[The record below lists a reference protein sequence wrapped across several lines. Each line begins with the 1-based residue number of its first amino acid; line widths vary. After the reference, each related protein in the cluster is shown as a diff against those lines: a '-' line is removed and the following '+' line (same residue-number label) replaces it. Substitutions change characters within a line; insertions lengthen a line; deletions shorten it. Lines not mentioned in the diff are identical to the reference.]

1 MPARRGERHNKS
13 CAGRAICR
21 NVCTANI
28 WRIAKAI
35 LGLTVD
41 DEIIYLD
48 NNATT
53 QLDPAVIEEMLPFL
67 TKYYGNPSSGY
78 AFAAKA
84 RKAVD
89 LARERL
95 AALLGCEPPEIVFTS
110 GGTESNNT
118 VINSALQFDPRGKFA
133 TGRIRR
139 GGHVVTSAV
148 EHSAVLGPCQ
158 HLAKRGCEVTFL
170 GVDRHGNVDLAE
182 LEAAIRPETAFVS
195 MMWANNETGV
205 LFPVEKIAEICRE
218 KGVLFHTDAVQATGK
233 IPVRLRDTPINFLS
247 LSAHKFYGPKGVGA
261 LYVNRRTRF
270 YPLIAGGG
278 QENERRGG
286 TENVAAIA
294 GLGKA
299 AERALEYLS
308 EEKTP
313 VRSMRDRF
321 ERAILE
327 TVSGASINGAGAA
340 RVPNTSSFSF
350 EGIESPAALLLLD
363 RHRICCSAG
372 SACRTGS
379 QEASHVLRAMN
390 SDANSARRSLR
401 FSFGRF
407 NTDAQIDRVIE
418 VVPKII
424 EKLRQMATPARASVV
439 SSATTAL
446 PATP

>member
-1 MPARRGERHNKS
+1 M
-13 CAGRAICR
+13 
-21 NVCTANI
+21 ANI
-28 WRIAKAI
+28 WRIAKTI
-35 LGLTVD
+35 LGLPVD

-78 AFAAKA
+78 AFAVKA

-95 AALLGCEPPEIVFTS
+95 AALLDCEPSEIVFTS

-158 HLAKRGCEVTFL
+158 DLAKRGCEVTFL

-182 LEAAIRPETAFVS
+182 LEAAIRPDTAFVS
-195 MMWANNETGV
+195 IMWANNETGV

-218 KGVLFHTDAVQATGK
+218 KSVLFHTDAVQATGK
-233 IPVRLRDTPINFLS
+233 IPVRLRDTAINFLS
-247 LSAHKFYGPKGVGA
+247 LSAHKFHGPKGVGA

-270 YPLIAGGG
+270 HPLIAGGG
-278 QENERRGG
+278 QEDGRRGG

-299 AERALEYLS
+299 AERAAEYLS

-321 ERAILE
+321 EKAILE
-327 TVSGASINGAGAA
+327 TVTGASVNGAGAA

-390 SDANSARRSLR
+390 SDTNSARRSLR

-418 VVPKII
+418 VVPKVI
-424 EKLRQMATPARASVV
+424 EKLRQMATPASGSVV
-439 SSATTAL
+439 SSATAAL